1 MTRVRRGMRA
11 LGLSFLAAMGLM
23 AFMAA
28 GAQATAWD
36 VNGVLLGDSLLPQLD
51 GVLKGEFLFLTKTA
65 TGTSIVLHCKKL
77 TVTAGN
83 LHKTDAHITI
93 QVDNSTC
100 LTLVNGVNQKNC
112 GGEVVGGLNILPI
125 KALVTPVLH
134 NGDVYLLA
142 KPLTGP
148 NFTSKHYGAL
158 CSLPLVNIAGSI
170 LFECEDGSLNHRT
183 CEFAAVKQ
191 LVKTVTNQ
199 ALLGDL
205 LTYGANHA
213 TLHAEAEVF
222 LKGAAHVGLPF
233 SAL

>member
-1 MTRVRRGMRA
+1 MTRARGGVRT
-11 LGLSFLAAMGLM
+11 LGLSLIAAMGLM
-23 AFMAA
+23 GLVAA

-36 VNGVLLGDSLLPQLD
+36 VNGVLLGETLLPELD
-51 GVLKGEFLFLTKTA
+51 GALKGEFLFLTT
-65 TGTSIVLHCKKL
+65 TGAGTPIVLHCKKV

-112 GGEVVGGLNILPI
+112 GGEVAGGLNILPI
-125 KALVTPVLH
+125 KALVIPVLH

-142 KPLTGP
+142 KPLTRP

-158 CSLPLVNIAGSI
+158 CSLPLVNITGSI
-170 LFECEDGSLNHRT
+170 LFECENGTLVHRS
-183 CEFAAVKQ
+183 CEFAAVRQ
-191 LVKTVTNQ
+191 LIKTVANQ

-222 LKGAAHVGLPF
+222 LKGTHVNLSF
-233 SAL
+233 NAL